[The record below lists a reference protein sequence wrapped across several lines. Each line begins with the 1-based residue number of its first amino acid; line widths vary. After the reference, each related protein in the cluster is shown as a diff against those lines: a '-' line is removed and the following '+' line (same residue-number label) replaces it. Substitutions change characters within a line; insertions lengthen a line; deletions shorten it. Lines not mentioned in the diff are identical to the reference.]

1 MLLRRHILTRW
12 YPKDRLTIPFAVVE
26 SAIAVSHTIAAPLAA
41 ACLSMDGLSFF
52 GAPLRGWQ
60 WLFFL
65 EGIPSMLLAFC
76 IKGRL
81 PDSPETASFLSP
93 AERAYLAV
101 RLSPGG
107 GQAGGGPSTW
117 EVMMGA
123 VRNG

>member
-1 MLLRRHILTRW
+1 MTRW
-12 YPKDRLTIPFAVVE
+12 YPKERLTIPFAVVE

-117 EVMMGA
+117 EVMLGA